1 MSYVRCWAVEQGLL
15 RLVCVLAGLGISV
28 GGLCYCSPEPR
39 VQLVPHLPELVQF
52 LMGLLADPNF
62 KVSLTAVQILGTRA
76 SHVHLSPVLTSAA
89 AQTPAPFRS
98 TCANTCPYPPTLA
111 HTRTNVSPDSR
122 PCTTSTYA
130 ETFTH
135 TLTCIHTITT
145 LRLPQGTA

>member
-1 MSYVRCWAVEQGLL
+1 MCYVRCWAVEQGIL

-28 GGLCYCSPEPR
+28 GGLCYCSPETR

-76 SHVHLSPVLTSAA
+76 SHVHLSPVL
-89 AQTPAPFRS
+89 TPAPFRS